1 MCTQRDTHLAVLF
14 TRLSCQLDVFH
25 PKMIEAWRKPPQM
38 PHSQF
43 ELTSCPFFIVS
54 ASPHFPP
61 FYFPVPLHCL
71 LPCMQYYY
79 SFGSGCRPNASKSD
93 IISEQL
99 RHLNNREWAGLTS
112 PVTLHWLN
120 YLEKVA
126 KIYLGA
132 VFISTCSWILIKGVC
147 AEQKTSPEQQL
158 FLALTSRLTTD
169 FIRPAQLGV
178 RLIVGNCRS
187 IVNLWLIVWGL
198 LCQSVGCKGEHQ
210 YLLTECI
217 CCFYISRLFFRIETK
232 ISKKKNIRNFPKIL
246 SKATL
251 PVTIFNNI
259 QHLAKAL
266 TKII

>member
-1 MCTQRDTHLAVLF
+1 MRWVNTYVKSIYARTRKVWSWCIYSWLKFGWKESVSDLLQCAPKEWSRAWRTKKLTCIYMCTQRDTHLAVLF

-147 AEQKTSPEQQL
+147 AEQKSSPEQQL

-187 IVNLWLIVWGL
+187 IVNL
-198 LCQSVGCKGEHQ
+198 
-210 YLLTECI
+210 
-217 CCFYISRLFFRIETK
+217 
-232 ISKKKNIRNFPKIL
+232 
-246 SKATL
+246 
-251 PVTIFNNI
+251 
-259 QHLAKAL
+259 
-266 TKII
+266 